1 MNKWYRITC
10 LIALAFFSKSVFSRI
25 DLSDSLTSAFGQGC
39 QSQGTYT
46 KRALGH
52 TANLKKI
59 IKSIQKDSTC
69 LDWAN
74 SLDGILEQGSGLY
87 YPSAPQSLDKLENEI
102 SELTLMLEQE
112 ANPIIAQSLA
122 QELAS
127 KKIESINLGTYYKDS
142 LWKSRVHSLSQFNQL
157 AYGLNQSLKS
167 SPHCFN
173 KYPALALQMGGHI
186 LGSAGLFDVQKT
198 LVGTGLMGLGT
209 LTQFMIDLIQGL
221 KFQKTLKKL
230 ERSALAESITCSLET
245 LSKSYCHAR
254 DTQKIITEVAQNR
267 VNPFD
272 KNWIGLTL
280 LKNLG
285 LYNSWISH
293 VTAGS
298 PAGNLIHA
306 FRKKM
311 VIELRSKYEK
321 SREDINAHIKE
332 AQDEIKNSPASQ
344 KEAILKRL
352 IKSLVWNI
360 APKKDNLKSSPYVN
374 SFPENYN
381 CGPLFFYYSPQGERN
396 PTLPPMTNCENYIR
410 SLKLQ
415 TPDLQTI
422 SLKSE
427 QLLLEG
433 QQYVDI
439 RFSLVK
445 EVDPET
451 VLFEGEQEGKH
462 KKLSPVGTLRTAFH
476 YLQDL
481 SYKYREETPPN
492 TQYIIS
498 QTAHIIDQALKIYDR
513 PYGSTYNPP
522 VSKELASKKLE
533 SIQKLLAPEMKTS
546 YLEERIKNIV
556 RFEIRKKIENDEI
569 PPMVKE
575 LVLLSWND
583 EIRDLEE
590 YGNMD
595 LENKLHDVQSSQR
608 ISISN
613 LEALGII
620 FNKSLKKVLE
630 QLVDDEKKYGSEPS
644 ISATISK
651 LCVLSLT
658 LPQLDDWSPRWKRH
672 FIHRHCKGREL
683 KSIYDPKKLKIS
695 FSKLYKS
702 SFSER
707 VCTYYN
713 YMKRNKMYQKLGKP
727 FFQIH

>member
-1 MNKWYRITC
+1 MTC
-10 LIALAFFSKSVFSRI
+10 LLTLAFFSESATAKI
-25 DLSDSLTSAFGQGC
+25 DLSDSLTSAFGGGC
-39 QSQGTYT
+39 QSQGSYT

-52 TANLKKI
+52 NANLKKI
-59 IKSIQKDSTC
+59 IKNIQKDSSC
-69 LDWAN
+69 LQWAN
-74 SLDGILEQGSGLY
+74 SLDGILEQGSSIY

-102 SELTLMLEQE
+102 SELTLMLDQE
-112 ANPIIAQSLA
+112 TNSTIAQSLA
-122 QELAS
+122 NELAK
-127 KKIESINLGTYYKDS
+127 KKIESINLGTYYKDP
-142 LWKSRVHSLSQFNQL
+142 LWKSRTHSLSQFNQL

-167 SPHCFN
+167 SPHCFS
-173 KYPALALQMGGHI
+173 KYPGLALQMGGHI
-186 LGSAGLFDVQKT
+186 LGSAGIFNVQKT
-198 LVGTGLMGLGT
+198 LIGTGLMGLGT

-245 LSKSYCHAR
+245 LSHSYCHSK
-254 DTQKIITEVAQNR
+254 DTQKIITEVARNR
-267 VNPFD
+267 INPFD

-332 AQDEIKNSPASQ
+332 SQDEIKNSPTSQ

-360 APKKDNLKSSPYVN
+360 APKKDSLKSSPYVN
-374 SFPENYN
+374 SFPENFS
-381 CGPLFFYYSPQGERN
+381 CGPLFFFYSPQGERN

-422 SLKSE
+422 SLKSK
-427 QLLLEG
+427 QILLEG

-462 KKLSPVGTLRTAFH
+462 ARLSPIETLRTAFT
-476 YLQDL
+476 YLEEL
-481 SYKYREETPPN
+481 SYKYQEETPPN

-498 QTAHIIDQALKIYDR
+498 QTAHIIDQSLKVYDK
-513 PYGSTYNPP
+513 PYDLGYNHPK
-522 VSKELASKKLE
+522 SKELASKKLE

-556 RFEIRKKIENDEI
+556 RFEIRKKIEHEEI
-569 PPMVKE
+569 PPTVRE

-595 LENKLHDVQSSQR
+595 LENKLHDVQASQR

-620 FNKSLKKVLE
+620 FNKSLKEVLR
-630 QLVDDEKKYGSEPS
+630 QLVDDEKKYDSESS

-651 LCVLSLT
+651 LCALSLT
-658 LPQLDDWSPRWKRH
+658 LPQLDSWSPRLKRH
-672 FIHRHCKGREL
+672 FIYRHCKGREL
-683 KSIYDPKKLKIS
+683 KSIYNPKKLRVS
-695 FSKLYKS
+695 FSKLSKS
-702 SFSER
+702 PFNQR
-707 VCTYYN
+707 VCAYYD
-713 YMKRNKMYQKLGKP
+713 YMKRNKMYQKLGRP

>member
-1 MNKWYRITC
+1 MNQWYRITS
-10 LIALAFFSKSVFSRI
+10 LLTIIFFSGSVFSKI
-25 DLSDSLTSAFGQGC
+25 DLSDSLTSAFGGGC
-39 QSQGTYT
+39 QSQGSYT
-46 KRALGH
+46 KRALGNN
-52 TANLKKI
+52 ANLKKI
-59 IKSIQKDSTC
+59 IKNIQKDSSC
-69 LDWAN
+69 LEWAS
-74 SLDGILEQGSGLY
+74 SLDGILEQGSSLY

-112 ANPIIAQSLA
+112 TNPIIAQSLA
-122 QELAS
+122 SELAK

-167 SPHCFN
+167 SPYCFK
-173 KYPALALQMGGHI
+173 KYPGLALQMGGHI
-186 LGSAGLFDVQKT
+186 IGSAGIFDVQKT
-198 LVGTGLMGLGT
+198 LIGTGLMGLGT

-221 KFQKTLKKL
+221 KFQKTLRKL
-230 ERSALAESITCSLET
+230 ERSALAQSITCSLET
-245 LSKSYCHAR
+245 LSHNYCHAR
-254 DTQKIITEVAQNR
+254 DTQKIITEVARNR
-267 VNPFD
+267 INHFGKEWV
-272 KNWIGLTL
+272 GLTL

-285 LYNSWISH
+285 IYNSWISH

-311 VIELRSKYEK
+311 VIDLRSKYEK

-374 SFPENYN
+374 SFPENFQ

-410 SLKLQ
+410 SLKFQ
-415 TPDLQTI
+415 TPDIQTI
-422 SLKSE
+422 SLKSN
-427 QLLLEG
+427 QILLEG

-462 KKLSPVGTLRTAFH
+462 NKLSPVDTLRTAFK
-476 YLQDL
+476 YLRNL
-481 SYKYREETPPN
+481 SKKYLEETPPN

-498 QTAHIIDQALKIYDR
+498 QTAHIIDQSLKVYDR
-513 PYGSTYNPP
+513 AYSSGINPP
-522 VSKELASKKLE
+522 ESKEQASQKLE

-595 LENKLHDVQSSQR
+595 LENKLHDVQASQR

-613 LEALGII
+613 LEALGTI
-620 FNKSLKKVLE
+620 FNKSLKDVFE
-630 QLVDDEKKYGSEPS
+630 QLIDDEKKYESEPS

-651 LCVLSLT
+651 LCTLSLT
-658 LPQLDDWSPRWKRH
+658 LPQLENWNPRWRRH
-672 FIHRHCKGREL
+672 FIFRHCKGREL
-683 KSIYDPKKLKIS
+683 RSIYNPKELRIS
-695 FSKLYKS
+695 FSKLS
-702 SFSER
+702 NSPFNQR
-707 VCTYYN
+707 ICAYYN